1 MHHIQP
7 QTLKYILAG
16 LFLMIAQSAYLA
28 TPEATVSRKPPHLSG
43 DQTRLYSH
51 IHWQGQYGSGIR
63 VKLLPGVNATGKES
77 YSVHGLSGKDH
88 NTEVRTLP
96 DNFDE
101 IFFELTRNS
110 RFLNPVKHQADFLMQ
125 FHIRRFDSLYN
136 PGDRNHLANLG
147 FAHLDRAWSQL
158 HGDNKPATISLT
170 LVLYD
175 NNYIPLLEVPVVSQM
190 MPCERSGNPMVFSA
204 LSDQQ
209 FLNGFA
215 TTTTGQAFIA
225 AINRALEET
234 THYFAQRPITGRVL
248 RVENNDVYINLGSS
262 LLRKNETLELLY
274 TDKEGIPPYS
284 VSRLE
289 VEETWDDL
297 ALVHALDIHTANVQ
311 AGDTV
316 KLKKHSKRPK
326 FVSVAG
332 DPIVCNELQKKSE
345 KKANTAST
353 SEQSH
358 WSWLSDD

>member
-1 MHHIQP
+1 MRQIQLR
-7 QTLKYILAG
+7 TLKYTLASLIL
-16 LFLMIAQSAYLA
+16 IVAQPAYLA
-28 TPEATVSRKPPHLSG
+28 APDATVSRKPPHLSG
-43 DQTRLYSH
+43 DQARLYSH
-51 IHWQGQYGSGIR
+51 LHWQGQYGSGIS
-63 VKLLPGVNATGKES
+63 VKLLPGVNATGKDT

-96 DNFDE
+96 DNMDD

-110 RFLNPVKHQADFLMQ
+110 RFLNPVEQQADYLMQ
-125 FHIRRFDSLYN
+125 FHVRRFDSLYH

-175 NNYIPLLEVPVVSQM
+175 NNYIPLLEVPVVSEL

-204 LSDQQ
+204 LTDQQ

-234 THYFAQRPITGRVL
+234 THYFAQRPITGRVV
-248 RVENNDVYINLGSS
+248 RVDNNDIYINLGSS
-262 LLRKNETLELLY
+262 LLQKNQTLNLLY
-274 TDKEGIPPYS
+274 TDKEGLPPYS

-289 VEETWDDL
+289 VEETWDEI
-297 ALVHALDIHTANVQ
+297 ALVHALDIHSANVQ
-311 AGDTV
+311 PGDTV
-316 KLKKHSKRPK
+316 KLRKHSKRPE

-332 DPIVCNELQKKSE
+332 DAIICNELQKKSE
-345 KKANTAST
+345 QKARSAS
-353 SEQSH
+353 SNEQAH